1 MSKIIA
7 MLDYSEVNIEIL
19 DIGMKIA
26 EFDNCKK
33 VLKDDGDTNEVLAT
47 IQERARFSCKD
58 G

>member
-1 MSKIIA
+1 